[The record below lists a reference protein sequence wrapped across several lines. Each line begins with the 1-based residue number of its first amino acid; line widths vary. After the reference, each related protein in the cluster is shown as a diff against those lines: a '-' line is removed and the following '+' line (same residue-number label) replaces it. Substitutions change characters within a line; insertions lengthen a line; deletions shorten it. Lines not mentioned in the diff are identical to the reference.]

1 MIDLLV
7 SPHKLVLE
15 MDQLPQVMRVHI
27 LDAAG
32 TNLDLSDRVENLV
45 PEDFNFSRV
54 LLCRTLSIDN
64 KTSCCQ
70 NVFALGFVN
79 TYLNANY

>member
-32 TNLDLSDRVENLV
+32 TNLDENLV
-45 PEDFNFSRV
+45 PDDFNFSRV

-64 KTSCCQ
+64 KISCC
-70 NVFALGFVN
+70 
-79 TYLNANY
+79 